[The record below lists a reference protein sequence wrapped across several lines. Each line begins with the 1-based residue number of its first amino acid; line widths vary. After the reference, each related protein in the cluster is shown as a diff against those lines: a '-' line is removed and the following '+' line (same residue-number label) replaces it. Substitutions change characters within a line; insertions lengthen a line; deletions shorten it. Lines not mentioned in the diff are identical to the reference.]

1 MFAATGHATVLSNTQ
16 GAAHSESAFVKA
28 GGMDALRA
36 CTKSITTSQLEIGE
50 DPANDL
56 SVTLQFVF
64 ENEKRHPY
72 FGERDQIADE
82 SAIDTET
89 GSNHI
94 EDISAISLP
103 QEKMNDDGEVAK
115 GCLLEDSVPNNFN
128 SPESKSS
135 FGSSGT
141 GEVSLSGKSD
151 IYPAL
156 NAVENLSGERNTP
169 DTELAAEES
178 KAQAQ
183 GAVALVQKEL
193 QHVEMVFAG
202 IDRQTTEHDD
212 DEPKSRGDIETSH
225 LPDTVWIKR
234 TENISEL
241 CKRVSEGTKSSSPGE
256 ELQKGSLRETLAI
269 LNSPAMREHETVT
282 QTAEVADFV
291 TTTRKPSAQN
301 ASLPEADDDIQIAP
315 DLPRVV
321 HAPTKQG
328 ETPIP
333 DRAKT
338 LNDEKDETVG
348 CAALRTGSIRGAMAS
363 LKRTLSK
370 ERQTSCGEAMET
382 TKSSS
387 GSGGFTAHRA
397 GADEVLP
404 EIKIAAVEN
413 SERKWGGLVRKS
425 SRLASRMK
433 KLFSRDKA
441 EFENPAEVPQG

>member
-1 MFAATGHATVLSNTQ
+1 MFAATGHATVFSNTQ

-36 CTKSITTSQLEIGE
+36 CTKSITISQLEIGE

-64 ENEKRHPY
+64 ENENRHPY

-89 GSNHI
+89 GSSHI

-103 QEKMNDDGEVAK
+103 QERMHDDGEVAK

-128 SPESKSS
+128 SLESKSS

-141 GEVSLSGKSD
+141 GEVPLSGKSD

-156 NAVENLSGERNTP
+156 NAVESPSGEQRNTP

-183 GAVALVQKEL
+183 GAAALVQKEL

-212 DEPKSRGDIETSH
+212 EEPKSRGDIETSH

-241 CKRVSEGTKSSSPGE
+241 CKRVSEGTGSSSSRE
-256 ELQKGSLRETLAI
+256 ELQEDVGRKDSLLP
-269 LNSPAMREHETVT
+269 NSPAMREHETVA
-282 QTAEVADFV
+282 QTAEIIIA
-291 TTTRKPSAQN
+291 TKTPAAQN
-301 ASLPEADDDIQIAP
+301 ASLPEAEDEIQIAP
-315 DLPRVV
+315 DSPRVV
-321 HAPTKQG
+321 PAPTKQG
-328 ETPIP
+328 ESPIP

-338 LNDEKDETVG
+338 RTDNNDETVG
-348 CAALRTGSIRGAMAS
+348 CAALRTGSIRGAMYS
-363 LKRTLSK
+363 LKRTMSR
-370 ERQTSCGEAMET
+370 ERQSSRSEAPET
-382 TKSSS
+382 PKSSS
-387 GSGGFTAHRA
+387 GSGACAADRA
-397 GADEVLP
+397 DRDDALP
-404 EIKIAAVEN
+404 EVKMAAFEN
-413 SERKWGGLVRKS
+413 SERNRGGLVRKS

-433 KLFSRDKA
+433 KLFSRDKV
-441 EFENPAEVPQG
+441 EFENSTEVPQG